1 MSRIHRSPFA
11 FYLILAFGLC
21 WLFWVP
27 RALLS
32 HNPQVPAAVLMPL
45 QILGAFGPAAAA
57 LLTARMTGGQPAL
70 NRLLAPY
77 GRWRVGAGWYALV
90 LLYRPLIWAA
100 ALGIYL
106 LLRPNTI
113 SWPAVDWV
121 FFAAYA
127 LSQPLVVGIGEELG
141 WMGFAYPWLRSR
153 YRYLTSGLLL
163 GMIWGLWHLP
173 MFFTASDSQ
182 FGASL
187 VVFVVKLTALR
198 LVMALVFEAT
208 GSLVMPA
215 LFHVSINVLTELIPL
230 SPNDPLAILLLIV
243 VTPFVVYAYLSRK
256 RAVGNEARALFAKN

>member
-1 MSRIHRSPFA
+1 MASLRRSPFA
-11 FYLILAFGLC
+11 LYLLLAFGLC

-32 HNPQVPAAVLMPL
+32 HNPQVPAAVLMTL

-57 LLTARMTGGQPAL
+57 LLTVRITGGRQAL
-70 NRLLAPY
+70 RRLLAPY

-106 LLRPNTI
+106 LLHLRTL
-113 SWPAVDWV
+113 SFETVDWV

-153 YRYLTSGLLL
+153 RRYLASGLLL

-173 MFFTASDSQ
+173 MFFTLGDSQ

-230 SPNDPLAILLLIV
+230 SPNDPLAILLLMV
-243 VTPFVVYAYLSRK
+243 VTAAVVTAYLSRK
-256 RAVGNEARALFAKN
+256 RAAGQKAGPLFAQE